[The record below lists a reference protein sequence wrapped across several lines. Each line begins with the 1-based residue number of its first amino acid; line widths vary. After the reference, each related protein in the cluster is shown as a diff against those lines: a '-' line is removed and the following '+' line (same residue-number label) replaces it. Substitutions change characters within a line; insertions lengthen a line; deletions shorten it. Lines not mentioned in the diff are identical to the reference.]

1 MSDWKAPASGYSLL
15 VTSSRLLTHPFMTLD
30 DCYLL
35 GSIGKPHG
43 LKGFV
48 IAFLDVDDL
57 DAYRKVKSVLLEM
70 PATPGKLTP
79 YDVEKLQ
86 PQAENRVMLKLKG
99 INRIEDAEPLR
110 NAKLY
115 RPLAE
120 LPQLADDQFY
130 FHDVIGY
137 TVVDSE
143 LGELGE
149 VETFYELP
157 QQDVLAMRY
166 KGQEVLIPVVDELIS
181 RADQATKK
189 LYVTL
194 PEGLLDV
201 YLTPASRE
209 RDEPDEFDEA

>member
-1 MSDWKAPASGYSLL
+1 
-15 VTSSRLLTHPFMTLD
+15 MTLD

-70 PATPGKLTP
+70 PATPGKLIA

-99 INRIEDAEPLR
+99 INRIEEAEILR

-120 LPQLADDQFY
+120 LPKLADDQFY
-130 FHDVIGY
+130 FHDVVGY

-143 LGELGE
+143 LGELGT

-166 KGQEVLIPVVDELIS
+166 KGQEVLIPVVDELIT
-181 RADQATKK
+181 RADQEAKK
-189 LYVTL
+189 LYVAL

>member
-1 MSDWKAPASGYSLL
+1 
-15 VTSSRLLTHPFMTLD
+15 MTLD

-70 PATPGKLTP
+70 PTAPGKLTA

-86 PQAENRVMLKLKG
+86 PQSDNRVMLKLKG
-99 INRIEDAEPLR
+99 IDRIEEAEPLR

-115 RPLAE
+115 RPLDE
-120 LPQLADDQFY
+120 LPKLTDDQFY

-137 TVVDSE
+137 AVVDSE
-143 LGELGE
+143 LGELGI

-157 QQDVLAMRY
+157 QQDVLSMRY
-166 KGQEVLIPVVDELIS
+166 KGQEVLIPVVDELIL
-181 RADQATKK
+181 RADQEARK
-189 LYVTL
+189 LYVKL

>member
-1 MSDWKAPASGYSLL
+1 
-15 VTSSRLLTHPFMTLD
+15 MTLD

-48 IAFLDVDDL
+48 MAFLDVDDL
-57 DAYRKVKSVLLEM
+57 ATYRSLKSVLLEF
-70 PATPGKLTP
+70 PAAPGKLIA
-79 YDVEKLQ
+79 YEVEKLQ
-86 PQAENRVMLKLKG
+86 PQAETRVLLKLKG
-99 INRIEDAEPLR
+99 ITRIEEAEPLR

-115 RPLAE
+115 RPLQD
-120 LPQLADDQFY
+120 LPKLEEDQFY
-130 FHDVIGY
+130 FHDVLGY
-137 TVVDSE
+137 TVIDAV
-143 LGELGE
+143 LGELGV

-181 RADQATKK
+181 HADQAGRK
-189 LYVTL
+189 LHVTL

>member
-1 MSDWKAPASGYSLL
+1 
-15 VTSSRLLTHPFMTLD
+15 MTLD

-48 IAFLDVDDL
+48 VAFLDVDDL

-70 PATPGKLTP
+70 PTTPGKLTA

-86 PQAENRVMLKLKG
+86 PQAENRALLKLKG
-99 INRIEDAEPLR
+99 IDRIEEAEPLR

-115 RPLAE
+115 RPLEALPE
-120 LPQLADDQFY
+120 LEEDQFY
-130 FHDVIGY
+130 FHDVIGF
-137 TVVDSE
+137 TVVDE
-143 LGELGE
+143 QLGELGV

-157 QQDVLAMRY
+157 QQDLLAMRY

-181 RADQATKK
+181 RADQAGKK
-189 LYVTL
+189 LYVQL

-201 YLTPASRE
+201 YLTPPSRE
-209 RDEPDEFDEA
+209 RDEPDEFDEP

>member
-1 MSDWKAPASGYSLL
+1 
-15 VTSSRLLTHPFMTLD
+15 MTLD
-30 DCYLL
+30 DYYQL

-48 IAFLDVDDL
+48 VAFLDVDDL
-57 DAYRKVKSVLLEM
+57 QAYRRLKSVLLEM
-70 PATPGKLTP
+70 PTAPGKLVS

-86 PQAENRVMLKLKG
+86 PQANERALLKLKG
-99 INRIEDAEPLR
+99 IDRIEEAEPLR

-115 RPLAE
+115 RPLQE
-120 LPQLADDQFY
+120 LPALAADQFY

-137 TVVDSE
+137 TVLDAK
-143 LGELGE
+143 LGTLGV

-166 KGQEVLIPVVDELIS
+166 QGQEVLIPVVDELVS
-181 RADQATKK
+181 HADQATKT
-189 LYVTL
+189 LHVTL

-201 YLTPASRE
+201 YLLPSSRE
-209 RDEPDEFDEA
+209 QDEPDETEEA